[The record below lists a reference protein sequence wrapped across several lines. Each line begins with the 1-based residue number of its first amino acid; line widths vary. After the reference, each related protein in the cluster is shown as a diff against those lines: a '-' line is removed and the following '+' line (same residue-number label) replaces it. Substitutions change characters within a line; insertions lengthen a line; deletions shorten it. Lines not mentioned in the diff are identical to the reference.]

1 MSALDMHMVM
11 EHGLEV
17 LRTLWR
23 VTWQGALCA
32 LAVWALTR
40 LLPRM
45 PASVRT
51 LLWWFVALKCLVGLC
66 APGPVRLPLL
76 PAPETPV
83 ALARTVAPATPM
95 GEPTPEVHAP
105 EMRAP
110 EPPETRTDWRPLL
123 LGALA
128 VWLGGIAWQGRE
140 LLRGLVQLRR
150 IRRES
155 RPLEDATLHQAAQV
169 LGRELGLTR
178 LPRLLVSEHAPSPLA
193 LGLLRPEI
201 ILPRRALET
210 LSPQEQRMAL
220 AHELAHV
227 RRGDLWLGW
236 VPALAQVALFFH
248 PLVRRACQEY
258 ALAREEA
265 CDAAALQA
273 TGAAPREYGRLLL
286 VFGVARAPAAA
297 AVPGA
302 SSHLAALKRRIAML
316 EHAGTDSK
324 HRPRWIRWTLGG
336 LALVALVPFQ
346 VVARETPAATPTAPQ
361 AALAPATAT
370 PPPAPVKPVP
380 PAQAPAPLPRLAV
393 VAPPVPPKP
402 PMPPNAPVA
411 VTHEEEEDDMFA
423 YVLLR
428 GANNDAT
435 MSGSMRDLRR
445 ARSLAAGGPL
455 PVLYMRR
462 DEQEYLIRD
471 AATLKAF
478 ESAFAPVEEIGKK
491 QSELGEKQSE
501 LGEKMSELG
510 GKMGELGGK
519 HGEVGGR
526 MGELGG
532 KQGELGA
539 RMGAIGHKLAE
550 LSLAQDRYEQEHDK
564 ESPELARQIEE
575 LEREQ
580 DAIDK
585 QMDEIGKQMDA
596 IGEEMEKFSA
606 PMDELGREMEKYS
619 APMEA
624 LGEQMEALGEQM
636 EKAHREAMNKARAL
650 LDDAV
655 RKGTAEPVKR

>member
-40 LLPRM
+40 LLPRL

-51 LLWWFVALKCLVGLC
+51 MLWWFVALKCLVGLC

-76 PAPETPV
+76 PAPVAPV
-83 ALARTVAPATPM
+83 ALARTVAPAVTG
-95 GEPTPEVHAP
+95 GEPTPEVQAP
-105 EMRAP
+105 EMRAS
-110 EPPETRTDWRPLL
+110 EPPEARTDWRPLL

-140 LLRGLVQLRR
+140 LLRGLVQLRG
-150 IRRES
+150 IRRAA
-155 RPLEDATLHQAAQV
+155 RPLEDASLHQAAEV
-169 LGRELGLTR
+169 LGRELGLKSV
-178 LPRLLVSEHAPSPLA
+178 PPLLVSEHAPSPLA

-236 VPALAQVALFFH
+236 VPTLARVALFFH

-273 TGAAPREYGRLLL
+273 TGAGPREYGRLLL

-346 VVARETPAATPTAPQ
+346 VVARETPTATPTAPQ
-361 AALAPATAT
+361 AALAPSMAT

-380 PAQAPAPLPRLAV
+380 PTPAPPPRPGSPSRRLRSRPR
-393 VAPPVPPKP
+393 PPCPRRCRWRTRRWTTTCS
-402 PMPPNAPVA
+402 PMSSCARTTTRRWPA
-411 VTHEEEEDDMFA
+411 
-423 YVLLR
+423 
-428 GANNDAT
+428 
-435 MSGSMRDLRR
+435 RR
-445 ARSLAAGGPL
+445 ATCGERAPWRAGRGPSSTCARTSRSTSSGT
-455 PVLYMRR
+455 RR
-462 DEQEYLIRD
+462 R
-471 AATLKAF
+471 
-478 ESAFAPVEEIGKK
+478 
-491 QSELGEKQSE
+491 
-501 LGEKMSELG
+501 
-510 GKMGELGGK
+510 
-519 HGEVGGR
+519 
-526 MGELGG
+526 
-532 KQGELGA
+532 
-539 RMGAIGHKLAE
+539 
-550 LSLAQDRYEQEHDK
+550 
-564 ESPELARQIEE
+564 
-575 LEREQ
+575 
-580 DAIDK
+580 
-585 QMDEIGKQMDA
+585 
-596 IGEEMEKFSA
+596 
-606 PMDELGREMEKYS
+606 
-619 APMEA
+619 
-624 LGEQMEALGEQM
+624 
-636 EKAHREAMNKARAL
+636 
-650 LDDAV
+650 
-655 RKGTAEPVKR
+655 

>member
-1 MSALDMHMVM
+1 MSAVDMHAVM
-11 EHGLEV
+11 EHGLGV
-17 LRTLWR
+17 LRTLWQ

-40 LLPRM
+40 LLPRL

-51 LLWWFVALKCLVGLC
+51 MLWWFVALKCLVGLG

-76 PAPETPV
+76 PAPEAPV
-83 ALARTVAPATPM
+83 AVVRTVAPAMPIV
-95 GEPTPEVHAP
+95 GETTPEVHAL

-110 EPPETRTDWRPLL
+110 KPPETHTDWRPLL
-123 LGALA
+123 LGALC

-150 IRRES
+150 IRREA
-155 RPLEDATLHQAAQV
+155 RPLEDASLQQAAEV

-178 LPRLLVSEHAPSPLA
+178 VPPLLVSEHAPSPLA

-210 LSPQEQRMAL
+210 LSPLEQRMAL

-248 PLVRRACQEY
+248 PLVRRACREY

-273 TGAAPREYGRLLL
+273 TGAGPREYGRLLL

-324 HRPRWIRWTLGG
+324 HRARWVRWTLGG

-346 VVARETPAATPTAPQ
+346 VVARETP
-361 AALAPATAT
+361 TAT
-370 PPPAPVKPVP
+370 P
-380 PAQAPAPLPRLAV
+380 LLAV
-393 VAPPVPPKP
+393 AAPPVPPKP
-402 PMPPNAPVA
+402 PVPPSAPIIVDN
-411 VTHEEEEDDMFA
+411 EDEDDMFA

-428 GANNDAT
+428 PNNDAS
-435 MSGSMRDLRR
+435 MAGSRRDVRR
-445 ARSLAAGGPL
+445 ARALVGNGPL
-455 PVLYMRR
+455 PVLYLRR

-478 ESAFAPVEEIGKK
+478 ESTFAPVEEIGKK
-491 QSELGEKQSE
+491 QSAM
-501 LGEKMSELG
+501 GEKMSELG
-510 GKMGELGGK
+510 EKMGELGGRQGDAGGKMGELGEK
-519 HGEVGGR
+519 
-526 MGELGG
+526 MGALGG
-532 KQGELGA
+532 KQGEIGA
-539 RMGAIGHKLAE
+539 KMGELTLKQAE
-550 LSLAQDRYEQEHDK
+550 LSRAQDRYEQEHGK
-564 ESPELARQIEE
+564 ESPELAKQMEQ
-575 LEREQ
+575 LEREEE
-580 DAIDK
+580 ALDK
-585 QMDEIGKQMDA
+585 QMDEIGEQMDA
-596 IGEEMEKFSA
+596 
-606 PMDELGREMEKYS
+606 LGREMEKASEPMDEIGREMEKLS
-619 APMEA
+619 APMEEY
-624 LGEQMEALGEQM
+624 GRQMDALGEQM
-636 EKAHREAMNKARAL
+636 EKAHLEAMQKARTL

>member
-1 MSALDMHMVM
+1 MSALDMHAVM
-11 EHGLEV
+11 EHGLGV
-17 LRTLWR
+17 LRTLWL

-40 LLPRM
+40 LLPRL

-51 LLWWFVALKCLVGLC
+51 MLWWFVGLKCLVGLC

-76 PAPETPV
+76 PAPEAPP
-83 ALARTVAPATPM
+83 ALVQPVAPAVLP
-95 GEPTPEVHAP
+95 GEPTARVHAP
-105 EMRAP
+105 EPTEA
-110 EPPETRTDWRPLL
+110 RTDWRPLL
-123 LGALA
+123 LGALV

-150 IRRES
+150 IRREA
-155 RPLEDATLHQAAQV
+155 RPLEEASLHQAAEV

-193 LGLLRPEI
+193 IGLLRPEV
-201 ILPRRALET
+201 ILPRRALER
-210 LSPQEQRMAL
+210 LSPMEQRMAL

-248 PLVRRACQEY
+248 PLVRRACREY

-273 TGAAPREYGRLLL
+273 TGAAPHEYGRLLL

-324 HRPRWIRWTLGG
+324 HRHRWIRWTLGG
-336 LALVALVPFQ
+336 LAVVALVPFQ
-346 VVARETPAATPTAPQ
+346 VVAREAPAAPQVLLAQ
-361 AALAPATAT
+361 AAPPKLPPPPPT
-370 PPPAPVKPVP
+370 PPSASHGN
-380 PAQAPAPLPRLAV
+380 R
-393 VAPPVPPKP
+393 
-402 PMPPNAPVA
+402 
-411 VTHEEEEDDMFA
+411 HEEMEESDMFA
-423 YVLLR
+423 HVLLR
-428 GANNDAT
+428 GPNNDAT

-445 ARSLAAGGPL
+445 ARSLAGNGPW

-491 QSELGEKQSE
+491 QSEIGDKMGE
-501 LGEKMSELG
+501 LGDKMGELG

-519 HGEVGGR
+519 QGEVGGR

-532 KQGELGA
+532 KQGELGSK
-539 RMGAIGHKLAE
+539 MGELGRKEAE
-550 LSLAQDRYEQEHDK
+550 LSLAQDRYEQEHGK
-564 ESPELARQIEE
+564 ESPEIAQQ
-575 LEREQ
+575 LEQLKREQ
-580 DAIDK
+580 DAIDRQMDELGR
-585 QMDEIGKQMDA
+585 QMDEIGHEMD
-596 IGEEMEKFSA
+596 KYSA
-606 PMDELGREMEKYS
+606 PMEELGRQMEKYS
-619 APMEA
+619 APMEE
-624 LGEQMEALGEQM
+624 LGRQMEALGEQM
-636 EKAHREAMNKARAL
+636 EKASHEAQKKARAL

-655 RKGTAEPVKR
+655 RKGIAEPVKR